1 MLFVGGETDALVAD
15 RQDDPIAIEAR
26 RNPDHRTDRG
36 IFGQR
41 QRGLFDRGVDAPDHA
56 VEVLVRAAAEVDDC
70 GMTGRSDRSR
80 ADQPIVLRGGIAD
93 RARLEAGRSS
103 STSGSSA
110 ACGLARKP
118 ARVFSFCSSAFTAF
132 PAPIAW

>member
-1 MLFVGGETDALVAD
+1 
-15 RQDDPIAIEAR
+15 
-26 RNPDHRTDRG
+26 
-36 IFGQR
+36 
-41 QRGLFDRGVDAPDHA
+41 
-56 VEVLVRAAAEVDDC
+56 VRAAAEVDDC